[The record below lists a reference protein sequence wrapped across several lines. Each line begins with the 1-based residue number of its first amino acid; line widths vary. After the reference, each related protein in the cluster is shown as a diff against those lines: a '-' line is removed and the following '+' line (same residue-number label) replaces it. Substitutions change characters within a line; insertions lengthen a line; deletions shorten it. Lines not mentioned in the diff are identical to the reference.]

1 MPTIARLIGGA
12 GTGKTREL
20 MRNLEA
26 VIQSGVDPLTSVG
39 FVSFTRAARREA
51 ASRAAELLQGSAE
64 QLETDGW
71 FRTLHSV
78 CFRCLG
84 ATRDSVLA
92 GDRQSAKW
100 VAEQLQAEVGTAL
113 GDRLDDEGGDFEA
126 STDAGI
132 SLQLWSTARNRL
144 VPLSVVWDVSSRCSD
159 RTPAY
164 ETVVDYV
171 GRYEQC
177 KRLDGKSDF
186 TDLLGR
192 FAGWSFGIDGHERC
206 RPEGFSP
213 ALHVWFFDEQQDTS
227 ALLDSVC
234 HRLIESATWVYV
246 VGDPF
251 QAIYAWA
258 GADHTLFRKWPAA
271 KEKIMP
277 KSYRCPPPIHALG
290 ESILRESSDY
300 WDRGIAPADHEGS
313 VEFERYSG
321 QLLSTIDPTQSW
333 LLLARTNWLANK
345 MATRLTEFGI
355 PWHSTRG
362 NGGWP
367 RKSRVDGAITLAAL
381 SVGEKITA
389 SAWQHVLKLMPSK
402 LGDEELLIHGCK
414 AQWEQHGKE
423 WKDSRFDIGDIAD
436 AGAAPALLKRL
447 AEHRCMDLIEGGED
461 CMAAASRYGE
471 AVVREPRVR
480 VGTVHSAKGAEA
492 DNVLWLTT
500 TSDAVTRSCE
510 EQSGFDEEARCSYV
524 AATRARKR
532 LIVAVEPNQRHR
544 WKVTA

>member
-1 MPTIARLIGGA
+1 METLA
-12 GTGKTREL
+12 T
-20 MRNLEA
+20 
-26 VIQSGVDPLTSVG
+26 VIDRGVDPLTQIG
-39 FVSFTRAARREA
+39 FCSFTRAARREA
-51 ASRAAELLQGSAE
+51 ANRAAAMLDGSAE
-64 QLETDGW
+64 QLENDGW

-78 CFRCLG
+78 CFKCLG
-84 ATRDSVLA
+84 ADRGSVLA
-92 GDRQSAKW
+92 GDRKSARW

-126 STDAGI
+126 STEAGI
-132 SLQLWSTARNRL
+132 ALQLWSTARNRL
-144 VPLSVVWDVSSRCSD
+144 EPLTKAWEVAERCSD

-164 ETVVDYV
+164 ETVVDYIE
-171 GRYEQC
+171 RYEQA

-192 FAGWSFGIDGHERC
+192 FAGWSFGVDGHEKC
-206 RPEGFSP
+206 RPDGYTP

-234 HRLIESATWVYV
+234 HRLIESSTWVYV

-251 QAIYAWA
+251 QSIYAWA

-277 KSYRCPPPIHALG
+277 KSYRCPAPIHALG

-321 QLLSTIDPTQSW
+321 QLLSEVDQTQTW

-345 MATRLTEFGI
+345 MASRLTELGI
-355 PWHSTRG
+355 PWKATRG

-367 RKSRVDGAITLAAL
+367 RKSRVDAICTLAAL
-381 SVGEKITA
+381 SVGKEIA
-389 SAWQHVLKLMPSK
+389 APAWLQMLKLLPSK
-402 LGDEELLIHGCK
+402 LGDEPLLIHGCK
-414 AQWEQHGKE
+414 SQWQENGRKWRE
-423 WKDSRFDIGDIAD
+423 SVFTIEDIAD
-436 AGAAPALLKRL
+436 AGATPELVKRL
-447 AEHRCMDLIEGGED
+447 KEHRITDLIENGD
-461 CMAAASRYGE
+461 DVLSASAQYGE
-471 AVVREPRVR
+471 SVLREPTVR
-480 VGTVHSAKGAEA
+480 VGTIHSAKGAEA

-500 TSDAVTRSCE
+500 TSDAVSKSCE
-510 EQSGFDEEARCSYV
+510 EQAGFDEEARVAYV
-524 AATRARKR
+524 AATRARRR

-544 WKVTA
+544 WRVSA